1 MQFFFLN
8 PSPLLT
14 HWYAIWSKIP
24 TQFQFAVKCGEAKM
38 RLWLVSE
45 ACKKFVAIFTKKT
58 LAFADGIHFQN
69 EAKFKISDRTE

>member
-1 MQFFFLN
+1 
-8 PSPLLT
+8 
-14 HWYAIWSKIP
+14 
-24 TQFQFAVKCGEAKM
+24 M

-45 ACKKFVAIFTKKT
+45 GCKKFVAIFTKKT

>member
-1 MQFFFLN
+1 
-8 PSPLLT
+8 
-14 HWYAIWSKIP
+14 
-24 TQFQFAVKCGEAKM
+24 M